1 LVVSQY
7 FWPENFKVNDVV
19 KFLLS
24 KNHTVDV
31 LTAEPNY
38 PDGKLFNKYK
48 ENKKNFINYHGA
60 SVFRVPI
67 YLRRNS
73 SPFNLF
79 VNYLTYT
86 ISSILFG
93 YFLLRKKKYTVLC
106 DLYLAI

>member
-1 LVVSQY
+1 MVVSQY

-48 ENKKNFINYHGA
+48 ENKNVDHFLKFFIIIFIQKIINTA
-60 SVFRVPI
+60 
-67 YLRRNS
+67 RN
-73 SPFNLF
+73 PA
-79 VNYLTYT
+79 TYYAQVC
-86 ISSILFG
+86 L
-93 YFLLRKKKYTVLC
+93 
-106 DLYLAI
+106 

>member
-1 LVVSQY
+1 MNILVVTQY

-48 ENKKNFINYHGA
+48 ENKRNFINYHGA
-60 SVFRVPI
+60 SVYRVPI

-73 SPFNLF
+73 SPRLIRSYRSF
-79 VNYLTYT
+79 
-86 ISSILFG
+86 
-93 YFLLRKKKYTVLC
+93 
-106 DLYLAI
+106 